1 MKKPIKKKD
10 RINVRASED
19 ELKMLDRVTKKFS
32 KEFKTTI
39 SRRQII
45 WMGVAALDM
54 DDSPLAEYIIC

>member
-1 MKKPIKKKD
+1 MAIKKQLK
-10 RINVRASED
+10 INVRATKD

-32 KEFKTTI
+32 KEFKAQI

-54 DDSPLAEYIIC
+54 DDSPFAEHNSC